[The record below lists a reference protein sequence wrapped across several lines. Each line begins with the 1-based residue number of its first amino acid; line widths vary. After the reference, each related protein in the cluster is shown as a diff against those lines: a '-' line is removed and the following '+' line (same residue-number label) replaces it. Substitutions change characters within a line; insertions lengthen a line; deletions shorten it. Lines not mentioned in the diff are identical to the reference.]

1 MNQDSDHH
9 VELNSEQNSPKDGN
23 RKNSDALK
31 VGLGVAAVAATGIV
45 AGQSL
50 SGSGPNIEEVP
61 VIDAVPEV
69 DPSQD
74 LPVEPFTEEHTSNH
88 NVGSPIPTPQPPQG
102 EPTPPQGPNEIYVHK
117 IDEFGNVTH
126 EHYVDT
132 DGDGKWDT
140 YEIIDNDGNV
150 IESGNVTNISSHPI
164 NEPPFDPNEPQF
176 PDDLPVE
183 EPGAEEQHQAI
194 VENHENQPNDE
205 YEGIDWE
212 DVEGGEMDT
221 VAVNESNGSDH
232 EDVLASNDQNAG
244 NDGYNSSLA
253 SNYRDEGT
261 NDYSSDNSDHDFNYG
276 NDSSGEAP
284 SDDMAYEDSNADD
297 YDSTDYGNEDYS
309 SDDYGSDD
317 YGSDNY
323 GADTFDS

>member
-9 VELNSEQNSPKDGN
+9 VELNSEQNSSKDGN

-74 LPVEPFTEEHTSNH
+74 LPVEPFTEEHTSNQ
-88 NVGSPIPTPQPPQG
+88 NVGSPIPSP
-102 EPTPPQGPNEIYVHK
+102 EPTPPQGPDEIYVHK

-140 YEIIDNDGNV
+140 YEIIDNDGNI
-150 IESGNVTNISSHPI
+150 IESGNVTNISTDPI
-164 NEPPFDPNEPQF
+164 DEPPFPMDPDPMVEPL
-176 PDDLPVE
+176 PEEWPVE
-183 EPGAEEQHQAI
+183 GSEPEEQHQAI
-194 VENHENQPNDE
+194 VENHENQPDDE

-212 DVEGGEMDT
+212 AVEGGEMDT
-221 VAVNESNGSDH
+221 VAVNESNGSDN

-244 NDGYNSSLA
+244 NGGYDSSLA
-253 SNYRDEGT
+253 SNHRNEGA
-261 NDYSSDNSDHDFNYG
+261 NDYSSNNSDHDFNYG

-297 YDSTDYGNEDYS
+297 YDSTDYGNEDYGS
-309 SDDYGSDD
+309 EDYGSEDYGSDD
-317 YGSDNY
+317 YGV
-323 GADTFDS
+323 DTFDS